1 MKKILLAVISISAF
15 LVTNAQIGYV
25 ITDVNTGY
33 DAEVLNELK
42 AIEQTI
48 KFRLLY

>member
-1 MKKILLAVISISAF
+1 EF

-25 ITDVNTGY
+25 ITDVNAGY
-33 DAEVLNELK
+33 GKQVLNELK
-42 AIEQTI
+42 AIDHTI